1 MHDVL
6 RIDPTLRCGLVLAA
20 QEGDAAR
27 RQARRAEALGF
38 DSLWVGDHVAFHV
51 PIAES
56 LTTLAFAAGATER
69 IQLGTAVYLL
79 ALRHPTHAAKIAA
92 TLDRLSGGRLVLGV
106 GLGGEFPPEW
116 EAVGV
121 PVAER
126 ASRVEE
132 GIGVVRRLWSED
144 RVAHHG
150 RHFRFGPVTLAPKPA
165 PQRADGRPGPPP
177 IWIGGR
183 APAAMRRIGRLG
195 EGYLSHM
202 CAPETYREN
211 LATIAAAAREAGR
224 APVEFGAAA
233 FLFTF
238 LEDRFEDAH
247 EKAAK
252 LLGTIYARD
261 FRDAARKYCLLG
273 RPEDCLE
280 QMRAFARSGCRH
292 FVLAPLSDP
301 EAFAERVAADML
313 PSVPGLATETAAG

>member
-1 MHDVL
+1 MDEVL
-6 RIDPTLRCGLVLAA
+6 RIDPTLRCGVVLAA

-27 RQARRAEALGF
+27 RQARRLEALGF

-56 LTTLAFAAGATER
+56 LTTLAFAAGATDR
-69 IQLGTAVYLL
+69 IQLGTSVYLL
-79 ALRHPTHAAKIAA
+79 ALRHPTHAAKITA

-126 ASRVEE
+126 ASRLEE
-132 GIGVVRRLWSED
+132 GIPLLRRLWSEE
-144 RVAHHG
+144 RVVHEG

-165 PQRADGRPGPPP
+165 AQRADGRPGLPP

-195 EGYLSHM
+195 DGYLSHM

-211 LATIAAAAREAGR
+211 LAAIAASARAAGR
-224 APVEFGAAA
+224 TALPFAAGA
-233 FLFTF
+233 FVFTF
-238 LEDRFEDAH
+238 LAERFEDAH
-247 EKAAK
+247 EQAAK
-252 LLGTIYARD
+252 LLGRVYARD
-261 FRDAARKYCLLG
+261 FREAARRYCLLG
-273 RPEDCLE
+273 RPADCLE
-280 QMRAFARSGCRH
+280 QMRAFAKAGCRH
-292 FVLAPLSDP
+292 FVLVPLSDP
-301 EAFAERVAADML
+301 EAFAERVAAEIL
-313 PSVPGLATETAAG
+313 PSVPALAG